1 VNDTGPEPDGHN
13 KEPSSYKLSR
23 YNHCAG
29 LMSSGVLPQ
38 AVPMGHLPSLAPR
51 AQSADAGV
59 GSYKYLCHNK
69 ATQ

>member
-1 VNDTGPEPDGHN
+1 MNNAGPEPDGHN

-29 LMSSGVLPQ
+29 MMSSGVLPL
-38 AVPMGHLPSLAPR
+38 AVPVVHLPSLAPR

-59 GSYKYLCHNK
+59 VSYKYLCHNK